1 MRLALLSL
9 VAGISLSLCSAP
21 AFAQEKG
28 GDDRTGPYD
37 AVQGWPQPLPDK
49 GYIWGSTGG
58 IFAETPNKIFIANRG
73 EIKLPDK
80 LPRNFNGFSGSLG
93 LAATGITPVFKNC
106 IAIVDADGRQAKIV
120 ESATQIHDGQ
130 SSCPHGPCHAAIVDA
145 GQNAVS
151 FPPTKPGGR
160 GRAKPLGFE
169 IDRPIGL
176 FAMIRRD
183 TA

>member
-1 MRLALLSL
+1 MTARGRQVTMRTWTLSL
-9 VAGISLSLCSAP
+9 FTILSLSIVSASVP
-21 AFAQEKG
+21 AQEKG

-93 LAATGITPVFKNC
+93 LAATGITPVF
-106 IAIVDADGRQAKIV
+106 
-120 ESATQIHDGQ
+120 
-130 SSCPHGPCHAAIVDA
+130 
-145 GQNAVS
+145 
-151 FPPTKPGGR
+151 
-160 GRAKPLGFE
+160 
-169 IDRPIGL
+169 
-176 FAMIRRD
+176 
-183 TA
+183 